1 MMSVKEIKLKIG
13 ELTSREEYGRGISRL
28 DSRVMRELG
37 IKEGELIEIE
47 GKRKTAAIAV
57 RPYPSDVGLAVIRVD
72 GLVRKNAGGV
82 SVGEFVKVRK
92 ADYKD
97 AKRVILA
104 PAQKGIILHMSPNIL
119 RNNLFMRPLVKGDII
134 VPTSIV
140 SRRGESFFESFF
152 GPEFDILTPFG
163 SFGTETKLAVVKTT
177 PEGVV
182 RVTEETEIELKS
194 QAVEI
199 EEVRVP
205 TVTYEDIGG
214 LHEEIRKVRELIEL
228 PLKHPELFERLGVE
242 PPKGILMHGPPGTG
256 KTLLAKAVASE
267 AGAHFLTI
275 NGPEIVSKW
284 YGQSEQ
290 NLRKIFKEAE
300 ENAPAIIFIDEIDAI
315 APKREEVTGEVERRM
330 VSQLLTLMDGLEAR
344 GKVIVIAATN
354 RVNAIDPALRRPG
367 RFDREIEMGVP
378 DKKGRKEV
386 MQIHTRNMPL
396 EKDVDLDKIAEV
408 TYGFVG
414 ADLAALCKEAAMH
427 VLRRVLPEVQGL
439 EEDKPIPEEILKRLI
454 VTGKDFDF
462 ALKMIQPSAMREIMI
477 EVPKIKWTDIG
488 GLEEVKQKL
497 EEAVEWPLKNPE
509 SFKRMG
515 IKPPRGI
522 LLYGPPGCGKTLIAK
537 AVATES
543 DANFISIKGPQ
554 VLSKWVGESERMI
567 REIFKK
573 ARQVAPCV
581 IFFDEVDALAPMR
594 SGGTT
599 DSHINERI
607 VSQLLTE
614 MSGVEELD
622 DVVVLAATNRPDIID
637 PALLRPGR
645 FDRQVLIPPPDMP
658 SRLKVLEIHTKNMP
672 LEGVNLKTLA
682 EKIEGYSG
690 ADIEALCREAALAA
704 LRESM
709 SAKIVKTRHFTAAI
723 KDVKPSLSKEVVDYY
738 SKVDMQK
745 RVAEAVER
753 EATRYVG

>member
-1 MMSVKEIKLKIG
+1 MTVKEVRLKVE
-13 ELTSREEYGRGISRL
+13 ELTSRDEYGRGIARL
-28 DSRVMRELG
+28 DSRIIRELG
-37 IKEGELIEIE
+37 LKQGDVIEVE

-57 RPYPSDVGLAVIRVD
+57 SPYPGDVGLAIIRID
-72 GLVRKNAGGV
+72 GLVRKNSGGV

-92 ADYKD
+92 AEIKD
-97 AKRVILA
+97 AKKVTLA

-119 RNNLFMRPLVKGDII
+119 RNNLFMRPLLKGDII

-140 SRRGESFFESFF
+140 SRRGSDEFLESFF
-152 GPEFDILTPFG
+152 GPGFDIMTPFG
-163 SFGTETKLAVVKTT
+163 SFGAETKLAVVKTS
-177 PEGVV
+177 PESTV
-182 RVTEETEIELKS
+182 RVTEETEIELKP

-214 LHEEIRKVRELIEL
+214 LREEITKVREMIEL

-267 AGAHFLTI
+267 AGAHFLSI

-354 RVNAIDPALRRPG
+354 RVNAVDPALRRPG
-367 RFDREIEMGVP
+367 RFDREIEIGVP
-378 DKKGRKEV
+378 DKRGRKEIL
-386 MQIHTRNMPL
+386 QIHTRNMPL
-396 EKDVDLDKIAEV
+396 EKEVSVDKVAEG

-414 ADLAALCKEAAMH
+414 ADLAALCKEAAMQ
-427 VLRRVLPEVQGL
+427 VLRRVLPDVQGL
-439 EEDKPIPEEILKRLI
+439 EEDKPIPEEILKKLI
-454 VTGKDFDF
+454 VMKKDFDK
-462 ALKMIQPSAMREIMI
+462 ALKMIQPSAMREIMV
-477 EVPKIKWTDIG
+477 EVPKVHWSDIG
-488 GLEEVKQKL
+488 GLEEVKGRLK
-497 EEAVEWPLKNPE
+497 EAVEWPLKNPD
-509 SFKRMG
+509 SFKRLG
-515 IKPPRGI
+515 IRPPRGI

-554 VLSKWVGESERMI
+554 VLSKWVGESEKMV
-567 REIFKK
+567 REVFKK

-581 IFFDEVDALAPMR
+581 IFFDEIDSIAPVR
-594 SGGTT
+594 GASS
-599 DSHINERI
+599 DSHVGERI
-607 VSQLLTE
+607 VSQMLTE
-614 MSGVEELD
+614 MSGLEELN

-645 FDRQVLIPPPDMP
+645 FDTQVLIPSPDAE

-672 LEGVNLKTLA
+672 LESVTLKTLSD
-682 EKIEGYSG
+682 KLDGYSG
-690 ADIEALCREAALAA
+690 ADVEAVCREAALAA
-704 LRESM
+704 LRENIG
-709 SAKIVKTRHFTAAI
+709 AKTVKTKHFNAAL
-723 KDVKPSLSKEVVDYY
+723 KNVKPSLTKEVVEYY
-738 SKVDMQK
+738 SKLDMQK
-745 RVAEAVER
+745 KAAAAVEQ
-753 EATRYVG
+753 EATRYLG